1 MISFREFNDK
11 VKQTLAPNVDV
22 VHGKKSGKKHLNED
36 VMKYFKEWLELLKQP
51 QYISNTQEYYYYTS
65 YKLNLPKP
73 YDDFKEFVIEAESFN
88 TPAGVFSQS
97 RSRMIIYTSKE
108 IKKKYTK
115 LSEIITLIQTQQT
128 PELQELYITL
138 YHEFI
143 HYLQSYA
150 EKYANLGNKWA
161 NAFKHILYYSGIVG
175 LESLQFES
183 ARDEMEAYFKE
194 YLYSVK
200 TYLHQY
206 PQNNNNKTIAKFGKH
221 FFDNF
226 NLNKKIFLDKLIYLI
241 IESAYRSAES
251 AGYGEEFKSFKPK
264 LEKYLEDLLNAE
276 WNNILKEWNANK
288 HKFPK
293 EVIAKIENVV
303 S

>member
-51 QYISNTQEYYYYTS
+51 QYISNTQKYYYYTL
-65 YKLNLPKP
+65 YELNLPKP
-73 YDDFKEFVIEAESFN
+73 YDDFKEFVIEEERFN
-88 TPAGVFSQS
+88 TSAGVFSPS

-108 IKKKYTK
+108 IKEKYTK
-115 LSEIITLIQTQQT
+115 LPEIITLIQTQQT

-161 NAFKHILYYSGIVG
+161 NVFKDILYYSGIVG
-175 LESLQFES
+175 LKSLQFES

-206 PQNNNNKTIAKFGKH
+206 PQNNNKTIAKFGKH
-221 FFDNF
+221 FF
-226 NLNKKIFLDKLIYLI
+226 
-241 IESAYRSAES
+241 
-251 AGYGEEFKSFKPK
+251 
-264 LEKYLEDLLNAE
+264 
-276 WNNILKEWNANK
+276 
-288 HKFPK
+288 
-293 EVIAKIENVV
+293 
-303 S
+303 